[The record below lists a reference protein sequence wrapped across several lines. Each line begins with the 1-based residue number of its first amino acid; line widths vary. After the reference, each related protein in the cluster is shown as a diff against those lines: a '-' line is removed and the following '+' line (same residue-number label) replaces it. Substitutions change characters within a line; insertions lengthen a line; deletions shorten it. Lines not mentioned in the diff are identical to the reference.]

1 MSTWFSGAAW
11 WAESRDVYFGPNAA
25 LRAADSLIVHGT
37 ARPFASLPKESFSNC
52 RLHVRD
58 AALIELR
65 GIEG

>member
-11 WAESRDVYFGPNAA
+11 WAESRDVYFGLNAA
-25 LRAADSLIVHGT
+25 VSRRFAHCAWNCSPI
-37 ARPFASLPKESFSNC
+37 ASLPKESFSNC